1 MRNLNDHAFIFD
13 IDGTL
18 IDLRQI
24 WEQTYN
30 FLYQKKHG
38 FTLTEAEMKSMF
50 GPPELEC
57 HTNILQG
64 RKLYTPERA
73 QVLVDETEK
82 VMRLTLARTDV
93 PRYIL
98 PGVIPCLLELRRQKA
113 AVACATG
120 NIESVAKAILTYSGL
135 QEYFP
140 VVAYS
145 STEHSERHQIVA
157 QAKSELE
164 KLQGTSFSSSK
175 TYVIGDSLSDVRAAN
190 QLGFHSIAVPT
201 GHYTR
206 DELQREN
213 PTRLLSTLADLV
225 QRI

>member
-1 MRNLNDHAFIFD
+1 MRNLSDHAFIFD

-30 FLYQKKHG
+30 FLYQQKHG
-38 FTLTEAEMKSMF
+38 ITLTEAEIKSMF

-57 HTNILQG
+57 HENILRG
-64 RKLYTPERA
+64 RGLYTQERA
-73 QVLVDETEK
+73 QELVNETEK
-82 VMRLTLARTDV
+82 VMLLTLARTDV
-93 PRYIL
+93 PRHIF
-98 PGVIPCLLELRRQKA
+98 PGVIPCLLELRQSRA
-113 AVACATG
+113 ALACATG
-120 NIESVAKAILTYSGL
+120 NIESVAKAILAHSGL

-145 STEHSERHQIVA
+145 STKHSERYQIIA

-164 KLQGTSFSSSK
+164 KLQGTSFTSSK
-175 TYVIGDSLSDVRAAN
+175 TYVLGDSPSDIRAAN
-190 QLGFHSIAVPT
+190 QLGLLSIAVPT

-206 DELQREN
+206 DELRKEN